1 MSIELFLTQENQILL
16 WDVIKDEDV
25 FNNMSNESVESVLQV
40 FNNNIR
46 GFFDAEKKK
55 TTNLLELNKKYIV
68 KIISF
73 IHATQTDTKNI
84 LHTHVDIQKDKR
96 SQFDNELS
104 VKQNE
109 FTSAMA
115 LPVPPTPK
123 FNDNLDE
130 PMSEME
136 DAIKKMTEQRNYD
149 IEQINR
155 NYNNSG
161 SWLKPK
167 ETSIK
172 NEKLQP
178 KPKQILNENIR
189 LIKIDNAIDDSVY
202 KKDVIELNASPT
214 IKKQIS
220 WMDEKEN
227 VDDIQ
232 TNIFKKLKTVS
243 NERVREP
250 TNDQI
255 SALQN
260 EVRQL
265 HVKVED
271 MYQNINEILQLLKK

>member
-25 FNNMSNESVESVLQV
+25 FNNMPNDSVESVLRV

-46 GFFDAEKKK
+46 GFFDAENKK
-55 TTNLLELNKKYIV
+55 TTNLMELNKKYIV
-68 KIISF
+68 KIINF
-73 IHATQTDTKNI
+73 IHANQTDAKNN
-84 LHTHVDIQKDKR
+84 LHTHADIQKDKR

-155 NYNNSG
+155 NYNNSD

-172 NEKLQP
+172 KEKLQP
-178 KPKQILNENIR
+178 KQSSNENIR
-189 LIKIDNAIDDSVY
+189 LIKIDNPIDDSFY
-202 KKDVIELNASPT
+202 KKDVIELNTSPT

-255 SALQN
+255 SSLQS

-265 HVKVED
+265 HAKVED